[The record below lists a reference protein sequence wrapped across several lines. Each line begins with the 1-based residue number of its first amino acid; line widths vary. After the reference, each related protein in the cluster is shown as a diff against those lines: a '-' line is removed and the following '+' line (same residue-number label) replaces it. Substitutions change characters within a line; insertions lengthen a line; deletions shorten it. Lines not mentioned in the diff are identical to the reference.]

1 MAAAPA
7 ASAHA
12 TRVPAKA
19 ASHRILTWNCAGWAA
34 VEPQAR
40 RQHGSLAAFLDHTLA
55 DVVLVQEHK
64 LTRDKMKR
72 ELAMLNARGEAA
84 SGWETYWAFSTTKT
98 GYSGTLTAVRKGSG
112 LEPVEAA
119 SDALGREFD
128 DEGRC
133 VLTRHG
139 VSPGGMTLVNVYT
152 PNGGDRPARARL
164 AFKLRFLARLR
175 ALIDSERA
183 AGRRVVLAGDLNI
196 PRSARDAFW
205 SADGSSE
212 LGYSDEETGWL
223 AAICGADDPSEG
235 GVPPAA
241 WQGEVRSAGAARAG
255 ARSDR
260 ASERAG
266 HVSDESETAA
276 CSDAGGVAA
285 CAGSRGAQAACA
297 PLVDTFRACHPAADG
312 AFTVWDQRKA
322 ARTRNQG
329 VRIDFVMLDRELQHT
344 LRGAAIVYTPPAWS
358 DHVAVCADVDLP
370 PPVLNGR
377 PESAKPPP
385 LAAERWPELRS
396 AGKSLASFFGRAPK
410 RPAGSPDPP
419 KSAGAKR
426 PR

>member
-64 LTRDKMKR
+64 LTRDKVKR

-223 AAICGADDPSEG
+223 AAICGADDP
-235 GVPPAA
+235 
-241 WQGEVRSAGAARAG
+241 
-255 ARSDR
+255 
-260 ASERAG
+260 
-266 HVSDESETAA
+266 T
-276 CSDAGGVAA
+276 
-285 CAGSRGAQAACA
+285 CA

-419 KSAGAKR
+419 KTAGAKR